1 MHQRTIESMTSSPLP
16 KEQLDVVRG
25 RYLGYL
31 KERNLRQTQERLA
44 IFEEVYDTSDHFDAD
59 ELFVRLKQQKIPVS
73 RATVYNT
80 LELLVD
86 CNLVVRHQFGN
97 KQAKYERSYS
107 FWQHDHLICEEC
119 NHLFEFCD
127 PRIQSIRDMVT
138 EIFGLEIT
146 RHSLNMFG
154 HCKREDCEF
163 RAAEQAR

>member
-1 MHQRTIESMTSSPLP
+1 MTSTPLP
-16 KEQLDVVRG
+16 KEQLEVVRK
-25 RYLGYL
+25 RYLDYL
-31 KERNLRQTQERLA
+31 KERNLRQTPERLT

-59 ELFVRLKQQKIPVS
+59 ELFLRLKQEGVPIS

-119 NHLFEFCD
+119 HHLLEFCD
-127 PRIQSIRDMVT
+127 PRIQSIRDMVS
-138 EIFGLEIT
+138 EIFDFTIS
-146 RHSLNMFG
+146 RHSLHLYG
-154 HCKREDCEF
+154 RCRKEDCER
-163 RAAEQAR
+163 RASAS

>member
-1 MHQRTIESMTSSPLP
+1 MTPSPLP

-25 RYLGYL
+25 CYLDYL
-31 KERNLRQTQERLA
+31 RERNLRQTQERLSV
-44 IFEEVYDTSDHFDAD
+44 FEAVYDTADHFDAD
-59 ELFVRLKQQKIPVS
+59 ELFLRLKREEGTVS

-138 EIFGLEIT
+138 EIFGLEIS

-154 HCKREDCEF
+154 HCRRENCEF
-163 RAAEQAR
+163 KAESQASQV

>member
-1 MHQRTIESMTSSPLP
+1 MTSSPLP
-16 KEQLDVVRG
+16 NEQLDVVRG
-25 RYLGYL
+25 RYLDYL

-59 ELFVRLKQQKIPVS
+59 ELFVRLKQENVPVS

-107 FWQHDHLICEEC
+107 FWQHDHLICEDC

-127 PRIQSIRDMVT
+127 PRIQSIRDMISDIFEM
-138 EIFGLEIT
+138 EIQ
-146 RHSLNMFG
+146 RHSLNMYG
-154 HCKREDCEF
+154 RCTKEACEF
-163 RAAEQAR
+163 RSRETAGS